1 MQNKTLAIIK
11 PDAIKNR
18 YLGKIIDMIIQNDFH
33 ILNAKLITMTESQA
47 QEFYAIHR
55 ERPFF
60 NDLVSFMSSGQSMVI
75 ELEKENAVN
84 EWRKLIGATD
94 PNEANEGTIRKL
106 FAESKEKNSVHG
118 SDSDN
123 NAHHEINFF
132 FNKLKNDI
140 NNE

>member
-1 MQNKTLAIIK
+1 MHNKTFAIIK
-11 PDAIKNR
+11 PDAIKNG

-33 ILNAKLITMTESQA
+33 ILNARLIAMTESQA

-60 NDLVSFMSSGQSMVI
+60 NDLVSFMCSGQSMVI
-75 ELEKENAVN
+75 ELEKETAVN

-94 PNEANEGTIRKL
+94 PSEASEGTIRKL

-118 SDSDN
+118 SDSDE
-123 NAHHEINFF
+123 NALQEINFF
-132 FNKLKNDI
+132 F
-140 NNE
+140 

>member
-1 MQNKTLAIIK
+1 MHNKTFAIIK
-11 PDAIKNR
+11 PDAIKNG

-33 ILNAKLITMTESQA
+33 ILNARLIAMTESQS

-94 PNEANEGTIRKL
+94 PSEASEGTIRKL

-118 SDSDN
+118 SDSDE
-123 NAHHEINFF
+123 NALQEINFF
-132 FNKLKNDI
+132 F
-140 NNE
+140 

>member
-1 MQNKTLAIIK
+1 MHNKTFAIIK
-11 PDAIKNR
+11 PDAIKNG

-33 ILNAKLITMTESQA
+33 ILNARLIAMTESQA

-60 NDLVSFMSSGQSMVI
+60 NNLVSFMSSGQSMII
-75 ELEKENAVN
+75 ELEKENAVT

-94 PNEANEGTIRKL
+94 PSEASEGTIRKL

-118 SDSDN
+118 SDSDE
-123 NAHHEINFF
+123 NALQEINFF
-132 FNKLKNDI
+132 F
-140 NNE
+140 

>member
-1 MQNKTLAIIK
+1 MHNKTFAIIK
-11 PDAIKNR
+11 PAAIKNG

-33 ILNAKLITMTESQA
+33 ILNARLIAMTESQA

-94 PNEANEGTIRKL
+94 PSEASEGTIRKL

-118 SDSDN
+118 SDSDE
-123 NAHHEINFF
+123 NALQEINFF
-132 FNKLKNDI
+132 F
-140 NNE
+140 

>member
-1 MQNKTLAIIK
+1 MHNKTFAIIK
-11 PDAIKNR
+11 PDAIKNG

-33 ILNAKLITMTESQA
+33 ILNAKLIAMTESQA

-60 NDLVSFMSSGQSMVI
+60 NNLVSFMSSGQSMII
-75 ELEKENAVN
+75 ELEKENAVT

-94 PNEANEGTIRKL
+94 PSEASEGTIRKL

-118 SDSDN
+118 SDSDE
-123 NAHHEINFF
+123 NALQEINFF
-132 FNKLKNDI
+132 F
-140 NNE
+140 